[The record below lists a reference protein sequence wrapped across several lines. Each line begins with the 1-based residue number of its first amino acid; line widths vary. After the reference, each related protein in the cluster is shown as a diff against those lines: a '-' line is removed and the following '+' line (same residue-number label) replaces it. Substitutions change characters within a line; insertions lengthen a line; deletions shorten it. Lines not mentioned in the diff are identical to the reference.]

1 MMTSGGKRKPAK
13 PDLGAGTRAGR
24 GRISPACPSWW
35 SADATVPAD
44 PLASDHS
51 PPSAHRHER
60 TPSRTPTD
68 PSHRLRRPTTITLGP
83 GRLKYA
89 VQPLKREGQRQGV
102 ASLEDS
108 NGCSKIAITGGLA
121 FEV

>member
-1 MMTSGGKRKPAK
+1 MSSTYLSTSA
-13 PDLGAGTRAGR
+13 TTT
-24 GRISPACPSWW
+24 SPLII
-35 SADATVPAD
+35 DVT
-44 PLASDHS
+44 S
-51 PPSAHRHER
+51 PPTMRLTTLALETERPPSHRHER

-68 PSHRLRRPTTITLGP
+68 PSHWLRRPTTITLGP

-108 NGCSKIAITGGLA
+108 NGCSKITITGGLA
-121 FEV
+121 FEVWSRVHVA